1 MKSQGKLEFIIA
13 GGDSRPDG
21 KNIPRNNPT
30 TSTTT
35 TAEITRQH
43 SKEERKQISRL
54 ETQLRVESKKK

>member
-1 MKSQGKLEFIIA
+1 MKPQGKLEFIIA
-13 GGDSRPDG
+13 GGDSRSDG
-21 KNIPRNNPT
+21 KNIPRNNP
-30 TSTTT
+30 TT